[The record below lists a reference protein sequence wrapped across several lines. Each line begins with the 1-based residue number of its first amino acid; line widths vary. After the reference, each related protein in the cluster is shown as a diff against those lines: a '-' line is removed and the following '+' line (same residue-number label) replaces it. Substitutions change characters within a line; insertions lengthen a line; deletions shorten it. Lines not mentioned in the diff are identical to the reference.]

1 MDLTALIK
9 FAVLIALRRTVSDWR
24 LQVAA
29 AFGMLLAVA
38 LMASGVIY
46 SQALAETALRNTLV
60 NVPEEDLNITFR
72 TFHNLDRPAVEASER
87 YVEERIRRPLSP
99 YAGDDVLLIQT
110 STLFLSGLPQLDIED
125 SSRPRSSLQA
135 ISDLPSHVQI
145 IEGRMP
151 RSGSGEIEVLID
163 SPGASALS
171 LSVGDRFQAFRPGSD
186 RGETVTVMV
195 SGIFGPSEPDAHYWD
210 IGTWDRFTNLE
221 RQWIAL
227 PLYTTHQNLLQV
239 LPDSINALLSDFV
252 WLFFMDV
259 PGLRA
264 SEVEALQSVLHGI
277 TLDLRSNVPN
287 SNWRTQL
294 DEVLDRYSSLLLLAR
309 VPLFLVVFLV
319 VSVLLYYMFLIAG
332 LIGRVRTSEVAVFRS
347 RGASTLQVGLVILVE
362 GLIMALPAV
371 VAGPFVAQALV
382 LFTGRLFPVAS
393 GVQGLAVSGLSF
405 STLAL
410 GAVGAAFTVAV
421 FTATVLRSASK
432 GIVSLQSSS
441 ARPPEV
447 PFIHRY
453 YIDVVLLVVIGLLW
467 WQLRYRGSFLIQ
479 PAPGSPAQIDI
490 TLLLGPILGVLA
502 AGLLVLRVVPLVL
515 RTAALIA
522 EPFGRVWI
530 VHALNRVA
538 RDPIPSGSLLVLLAL
553 AASLGML
560 GSSILSTLER
570 SQEEQAR
577 YQAGADLRV
586 EYELD
591 DQLPG
596 EQNVAGTVSD
606 ISGVATAAEV
616 MRLDT
621 RVTTEAF
628 GSPAVLL
635 AVDTDSFSDAAWV
648 RPDILDDSLRDK
660 LQRSDE
666 SNGRSDGIPIPL
678 DTTAIGIWV
687 QAGRVSPGALLIARM
702 QDGTGAYFDMRI
714 GEVAGQGWHYIE
726 ESIPSIRS
734 ANRTYTERV
743 LQPPFTLRAL
753 WMGGRRVGAGG
764 GIVFLGQLQAVTPA
778 GPVELASFQSVDGW
792 RPLEDLSAPGLYTLD
807 ISEAVT
813 RAGSPSAAFTWVESG
828 LTLRGIRPGTT
839 QLLVPALVSREL
851 AHSVGE
857 GEVLLAFVGSTS
869 VPLVVRGTTE
879 FFPTLDPRE
888 SPFLVADLD
897 ALLDYLYMH
906 GNRLIGGDTEV
917 WVQLDGT
924 VSSTS
929 IAASIEDAGW
939 PVSDVYHA
947 STMVEARTSDPLLT
961 AGWSG
966 LLALSFLAVVM
977 AGASSL
983 ILYTYID
990 ARERLGEFAVLR
1002 SLGFSRLQVNGIV
1015 WFNLAITFTFGLAAG
1030 TLGGQLLGIAVL
1042 PLLEVAEDGS
1052 RITPPMLLQNNWPAV
1067 AFSYLV
1073 LGAAT
1078 LITVAILAWALGK
1091 LELQRLLRVVD
1102 T

>member
-1 MDLTALIK
+1 MDLTALAK
-9 FAVLIALRRTVSDWR
+9 FAVLIALRRTFSDWR
-24 LQVAA
+24 LQAAA

-46 SQALAETALRNTLV
+46 SQALAETALRNTLL

-72 TFHNLDRPAVEASER
+72 TFHNLERPALDATEG

-99 YAGDDVLLIQT
+99 YAGDDVFLIQT
-110 STLFLSGLPQLDIED
+110 STLFLSGLPQLDVD
-125 SSRPRSSLQA
+125 NSSRPRSSLQA
-135 ISDLPSHVQI
+135 ISDLPRHVEI

-151 RSGSGEIEVLID
+151 RTGSGEIEVLID
-163 SPGASALS
+163 PLGASALS
-171 LSVGDRFQAFRPGSD
+171 LSVGDRFQAFRPGSGRD
-186 RGETVTVMV
+186 ETATVMV
-195 SGIFGPSEPDAHYWD
+195 SGIFEPVEPDAHYWA
-210 IGTWDRFTNLE
+210 IGAWDRFTNTE

-252 WLFFMDV
+252 WLFYTDV

-277 TLDLRSNVPN
+277 ALALRSDVPD
-287 SNWRTQL
+287 SNWRTEL

-309 VPLFLVVFLV
+309 VPLFLMVFLV

-332 LIGRVRTSEVAVFRS
+332 LIGRIRTSEVAVFRS

-371 VAGPFVAQALV
+371 FAGPFVAQALV

-393 GVQGLAVSGLSF
+393 GVQGLDVSGLSL
-405 STLAL
+405 STLAI

-421 FTATVLRSASK
+421 FTATVLRAASK
-432 GIVSLQSSS
+432 GIVALQSSS

-502 AGLLVLRVVPLVL
+502 AGLLVLRIVPLVL
-515 RTAALIA
+515 RTAALIT
-522 EPFGRVWI
+522 EPFGRVWL

-577 YQAGADLRV
+577 YLAGADLRV

-596 EQNVAGTVSD
+596 EQDVADDVAG
-606 ISGVATAAEV
+606 IPGVAAAAEV

-635 AVDTDSFSDAAWV
+635 AVDTGSFSDSAWV
-648 RPDILDDSLRDK
+648 RPDILNDSLREN
-660 LQRSDE
+660 LEGSDE
-666 SNGRSDGIPIPL
+666 SGGIPLPE
-678 DTTAIGIWV
+678 DASAIGIWV

-714 GEVAGQGWHYIE
+714 GEVAGQGWRYIE

-753 WMGGRRVGAGG
+753 WLGGRRVGAGG
-764 GIVFLGQLQAVTPA
+764 GVVFLDSLQAVTPT
-778 GPVELASFQSVDGW
+778 GPVELASFRSVDEW
-792 RPLEDLSAPGLYTLD
+792 RPLEDLASPGLYTLD
-807 ISEAVT
+807 VSEAVT
-813 RAGSPSAAFTWVESG
+813 RTDGPSAAFTWVESG
-828 LTLRGIRPGTT
+828 LTLRGIRPGAA
-839 QLLVPALVSREL
+839 QMVVPALVSREI
-851 AHSVGE
+851 AQSVDE
-857 GEVLLAFVGSTS
+857 GEVILAFAGSTS
-869 VPLVVRGTTE
+869 IPLLVSGTTE

-888 SPFLVADLD
+888 SPFLVADRD
-897 ALLDYLYMH
+897 ALLDYMYLH
-906 GNRLIGGDTEV
+906 GNRFIGGDTEV
-917 WVQLDGT
+917 WLRLDGT
-924 VSSTS
+924 VPSAS
-929 IAASIEDAGW
+929 IADSIEDAGW
-939 PVSDVYHA
+939 PLSDVYHA

-1015 WFNLAITFTFGLAAG
+1015 WFNLAITFIFGLVAG

-1067 AFSYLV
+1067 AFSYFV
-1073 LGAAT
+1073 LGIAT

-1091 LELQRLLRVVD
+1091 LELQRLLRVAD

>member
-9 FAVLIALRRTVSDWR
+9 FAVLIALRRTLSDWR
-24 LQVAA
+24 LQAAA

-46 SQALAETALRNTLV
+46 SQALAETALRNTLL

-72 TFHNLDRPAVEASER
+72 TFHNLERPALDATER

-99 YAGDDVLLIQT
+99 YTGNDILLIQT
-110 STLFLSGLPQLDIED
+110 STLFLSGSAQLDID
-125 SSRPRSSLQA
+125 NSSRPRSSLQA
-135 ISDLPSHVQI
+135 ISDLPDHVQI
-145 IEGRMP
+145 VEGRMP
-151 RSGSGEIEVLID
+151 RTASGEIEVLID
-163 SPGASALS
+163 PLGASVLS
-171 LSVGDRFQAFRPGSD
+171 LSVGDRFQAFRPGSG
-186 RGETVTVMV
+186 RGETVTIVV
-195 SGIFGPSEPDAHYWD
+195 SGIFEPVEPDAHYWN
-210 IGTWDRFTNLE
+210 IGTWDRFTNTE

-252 WLFFMDV
+252 WLFYTDV
-259 PGLRA
+259 PGLSA

-277 TLDLRSNVPN
+277 TLDLRSDVPD
-287 SNWRTQL
+287 SNWRTEL

-309 VPLFLVVFLV
+309 VPLFLMVFLV

-332 LIGRVRTSEVAVFRS
+332 LIGRIRTSEVAVFRS

-393 GVQGLAVSGLSF
+393 GVQGLDVSGLSF
-405 STLAL
+405 STLAI

-421 FTATVLRSASK
+421 FTATVLRAASK
-432 GIVSLQSSS
+432 GIVALQSSS

-502 AGLLVLRVVPLVL
+502 AGLLVLRIVPLVL
-515 RTAALIA
+515 RTAALVT
-522 EPFGRVWI
+522 EPFGRVWL

-591 DQLPG
+591 NQLPG
-596 EQNVAGTVSD
+596 EQDVADDVAG
-606 ISGVATAAEV
+606 IPGVAAAAEV

-635 AVDTDSFSDAAWV
+635 AVDTGSFSDSAWV
-648 RPDILDDSLRDK
+648 RPDILNDSLREN
-660 LQRSDE
+660 LEGSDE
-666 SNGRSDGIPIPL
+666 SDGIPLPE
-678 DTTAIGIWV
+678 DASAIGIWV

-714 GEVAGQGWHYIE
+714 GEVAGQGWRYIE

-753 WMGGRRVGAGG
+753 WLGGRRVGAGG
-764 GIVFLGQLQAVTPA
+764 GVVFLDSLQAVTPA
-778 GPVELASFQSVDGW
+778 GPVELASFRSLDEW
-792 RPLEDLSAPGLYTLD
+792 RPLEDLATPGLYTLD
-807 ISEAVT
+807 VSEAVT
-813 RAGSPSAAFTWVESG
+813 RTDSPSAAFTWVESG
-828 LTLRGIRPGTT
+828 LTLRGIRPGAT
-839 QLLVPALVSREL
+839 QMLVPALVSREI
-851 AHSVGE
+851 AQSVDE
-857 GEVLLAFVGSTS
+857 GEVILAFAGSTS
-869 VPLVVRGTTE
+869 IPILVSGTIE

-897 ALLDYLYMH
+897 ALLDYMYLH
-906 GNRLIGGDTEV
+906 GNRFIGGDTEV
-917 WVQLDGT
+917 WLRLDGS
-924 VSSTS
+924 VPSAS
-929 IAASIEDAGW
+929 IADSIEDAGW
-939 PVSDVYHA
+939 PLSDVYHA

-1015 WFNLAITFTFGLAAG
+1015 WFNLAITFIFGLVAG

-1067 AFSYLV
+1067 AFSYFV
-1073 LGAAT
+1073 LGIAT

-1091 LELQRLLRVVD
+1091 LELQRLLRVAD

>member
-1 MDLTALIK
+1 MELTALIR
-9 FAVLIALRRTVSDWR
+9 FAVLIALRRTFSDWR
-24 LQVAA
+24 LQAAA

-38 LMASGVIY
+38 LMASGAIY
-46 SQALAETALRNTLV
+46 SQALAETALRNTLL

-72 TFHNLDRPAVEASER
+72 TFHNLERPALDATER
-87 YVEERIRRPLSP
+87 YVEERIKRPLSP
-99 YAGDDVLLIQT
+99 YAGNDVLLIQT
-110 STLFLSGLPQLDIED
+110 STLFLSGLPQLDVD
-125 SSRPRSSLQA
+125 NSSRPRSSLQA
-135 ISDLPSHVQI
+135 ISDLPNHVRI

-151 RSGSGEIEVLID
+151 RATSGEIEALID
-163 SPGASALS
+163 PLGASALS
-171 LSVGDRFQAFRPGSD
+171 LSVGDRFQAFRPGSG
-186 RGETVTVMV
+186 RGETVAVTV
-195 SGIFGPSEPDAHYWD
+195 SGIFEPLEPDAHYWA
-210 IGTWDRFTNLE
+210 IGTWDRFTNTE

-227 PLYTTHQNLLQV
+227 PLYTTHQSLLQV
-239 LPDSINALLSDFV
+239 LPDSITALLSDFV
-252 WLFFMDV
+252 WLFYTDV
-259 PGLRA
+259 PELRA
-264 SEVEALQSVLHGI
+264 SEVEALQSVLRGI
-277 TLDLRSNVPN
+277 TLDLRSNVPD
-287 SNWRTQL
+287 SNWRTEL

-309 VPLFLVVFLV
+309 VPLFLMVFLV

-332 LIGRVRTSEVAVFRS
+332 LIGRIRTSEVAVFRS

-382 LFTGRLFPVAS
+382 LFTGQLFPVAS
-393 GVQGLAVSGLSF
+393 GVQGLDVSGLSL
-405 STLAL
+405 STLAI

-432 GIVSLQSSS
+432 GIVALQSSS

-515 RTAALIA
+515 RTAALVT
-522 EPFGRVWI
+522 EPFGRVWL

-596 EQNVAGTVSD
+596 EQDAADDVAG
-606 ISGVATAAEV
+606 IPGVAAAAEV

-628 GSPAVLL
+628 GSSAVLL
-635 AVDTDSFSDAAWV
+635 AVDTGSFSDSAWV
-648 RPDILDDSLRDK
+648 RPDILNDSLRNN
-660 LQRSDE
+660 LQGSDE
-666 SNGRSDGIPIPL
+666 SNDLEGGISLPE
-678 DTTAIGIWV
+678 DASAIGVWV

-714 GEVAGQGWHYIE
+714 GEVAGQEWRYIE
-726 ESIPSIRS
+726 ASIPSIRS

-753 WMGGRRVGAGG
+753 WLGGRRVGAGG
-764 GIVFLGQLQAVTPA
+764 GVVFLDSVQAVTPA
-778 GPVELASFQSVDGW
+778 GPVEMASFRNVDEW
-792 RPLEDLSAPGLYTLD
+792 RPLEDLSTPGLYTLD
-807 ISEAVT
+807 ASEAVT
-813 RAGSPSAAFTWVESG
+813 RTGSPSAAFTWVESG
-828 LTLRGIRPGTT
+828 LTLRGIRPGAA
-839 QLLVPALVSREL
+839 QMLVPALVSGEL
-851 AHSVGE
+851 ADSVDE
-857 GEVLLAFVGSTS
+857 GEVILAFAGSTS
-869 VPLVVRGTTE
+869 IPILVSGATE

-897 ALLDYLYMH
+897 TLLDYMYLH
-906 GNRLIGGDTEV
+906 GNRFIGGDTEI
-917 WVQLDGT
+917 WLRLDGA
-924 VSSTS
+924 VPSAS
-929 IAASIEDAGW
+929 IADSIEDAGW
-939 PVSDVYHA
+939 PLSDVYHA

-1015 WFNLAITFTFGLAAG
+1015 WFNLAVTFTFGLAAG

-1073 LGAAT
+1073 LGVAT

-1091 LELQRLLRVVD
+1091 LELQRLLRVAD

>member
-9 FAVLIALRRTVSDWR
+9 FAVLIALRRTFSDWR

-46 SQALAETALRNTLV
+46 SQALAETAIRNTLL

-72 TFHNLDRPAVEASER
+72 TFHNLERPVLDATER

-99 YAGDDVLLIQT
+99 YAGNDVFLIQT
-110 STLFLSGLPQLDIED
+110 STLFLSGSPQLDVD
-125 SSRPRSSLQA
+125 NSSRPRSSLQA
-135 ISDLPSHVQI
+135 ISDLPSHVEM

-151 RSGSGEIEVLID
+151 RTGSGEIEVLID
-163 SPGASALS
+163 PLGASALS
-171 LSVGDRFQAFRPGSD
+171 LSVGDRFQAFRPGSG
-186 RGETVTVMV
+186 RGETVNVMV
-195 SGIFGPSEPDAHYWD
+195 SGIFEPLEPDAHYWA
-210 IGTWDRFTNLE
+210 IGAWDRFTNTE

-252 WLFFMDV
+252 WLFYTDV

-277 TLDLRSNVPN
+277 TLDLRSDVPD
-287 SNWRTQL
+287 SNWRTEL

-309 VPLFLVVFLV
+309 VPLFLMVFLV

-332 LIGRVRTSEVAVFRS
+332 LIGRIRTSEVAVFRS
-347 RGASTLQVGLVILVE
+347 RGSSTLQVGLVILVE

-371 VAGPFVAQALV
+371 FAGPFVAQALV

-393 GVQGLAVSGLSF
+393 GVQGLDVSGLSF
-405 STLAL
+405 STLAI

-421 FTATVLRSASK
+421 FTATVLRAASK
-432 GIVSLQSSS
+432 GIVALQSSS

-502 AGLLVLRVVPLVL
+502 AGLLVLRIVPLVL
-515 RTAALIA
+515 RTAALA
-522 EPFGRVWI
+522 TEPFGRVWL

-596 EQNVAGTVSD
+596 EQDVAGTVAG
-606 ISGVATAAEV
+606 IPGVAAAAEV

-635 AVDTDSFSDAAWV
+635 AVDTSSFSDSAWV
-648 RPDILDDSLRDK
+648 RPDILNDSLRNN
-660 LQRSDE
+660 LL
-666 SNGRSDGIPIPL
+666 GSDGPNDLSGGIPL
-678 DTTAIGIWV
+678 PEDASAIGIWV

-702 QDGTGAYFDMRI
+702 QDGTGAFFDMRI

-726 ESIPSIRS
+726 ESIPLIRS

-753 WMGGRRVGAGG
+753 WLGGRRVGAGG
-764 GIVFLGQLQAVTPA
+764 GVVFLDSLQAVTPA
-778 GPVELASFQSVDGW
+778 GPVELASFRNVDEW
-792 RPLEDLSAPGLYTLD
+792 RPLEDLATPGLYTLD
-807 ISEAVT
+807 VSEAVT
-813 RAGSPSAAFTWVESG
+813 RTDGPSAAFTWVESG
-828 LTLRGIRPGTT
+828 LTLRGIRPGAA
-839 QLLVPALVSREL
+839 QMLVPALVSREI
-851 AHSVGE
+851 AQSVDE
-857 GEVLLAFVGSTS
+857 GEVILAFAGSTS
-869 VPLVVRGTTE
+869 IPLLVSGTTE

-888 SPFLVADLD
+888 SPFLVADLN
-897 ALLDYLYMH
+897 ALLDYMYLH
-906 GNRLIGGDTEV
+906 GNRFIGGDTEV
-917 WVQLDGT
+917 WLRLDG
-924 VSSTS
+924 S
-929 IAASIEDAGW
+929 IPSASISASIEDAGW
-939 PVSDVYHA
+939 PVSNGYHA

-966 LLALSFLAVVM
+966 LLALSFIAVVM

-1042 PLLEVAEDGS
+1042 PLLGVAEDGS

-1073 LGAAT
+1073 LGVAT

-1091 LELQRLLRVVD
+1091 LELQRLLRVAD

>member
-24 LQVAA
+24 LQAAA

-46 SQALAETALRNTLV
+46 SQALAETALRNTLL

-72 TFHNLDRPAVEASER
+72 TFHNLEIPAVEASER
-87 YVEERIRRPLSP
+87 YVEEQIRRPLSP
-99 YAGDDVLLIQT
+99 YVGEDLLLIQT
-110 STLFLSGLPQLDIED
+110 STLFLSGLPQLDVENSI
-125 SSRPRSSLQA
+125 RPRSSLQA
-135 ISDLPSHVQI
+135 ISDLPEHVRI
-145 IEGRMP
+145 IEGQMP
-151 RSGSGEIEVLID
+151 RARSGEIEVMID
-163 SPGASALS
+163 SLGASAVS
-171 LSVGDRFQAFRPGSD
+171 LSVGDRFQAFRPGSN
-186 RGETVTVMV
+186 RGETVTVRV
-195 SGIFGPSEPDAHYWD
+195 SGIFKASEPDAHYWA
-210 IGTWDRFTNLE
+210 IGTWDRFTNTE
-221 RQWIAL
+221 RQWTAL
-227 PLYTTHQNLLQV
+227 PLYTTHENLLQV

-252 WLFFMDV
+252 WLFFTDV
-259 PGLRA
+259 PGLSA

-277 TLDLRSNVPN
+277 SVDLGTDVPN
-287 SNWRTQL
+287 SNWRTEL

-309 VPLFLVVFLV
+309 VPLFLMVFLV

-393 GVQGLAVSGLSF
+393 GVQGLDVSGLSL
-405 STLAL
+405 STFAI

-421 FTATVLRSASK
+421 FTATVLRAASK

-453 YIDVVLLVVIGLLW
+453 YIDVVLLGVIGLLW

-490 TLLLGPILGVLA
+490 TLLLGPILGVLV
-502 AGLLVLRVVPLVL
+502 AGLLVLRLVPLVL
-515 RTAALIA
+515 RTATLIA
-522 EPFGRVWI
+522 EPFGPIWL

-586 EYELD
+586 EYDLD

-596 EQNVAGTVSD
+596 EQNVARDVAD
-606 ISGVATAAEV
+606 IPGVAAAAEV
-616 MRLDT
+616 MRMDT

-635 AVDTDSFSDAAWV
+635 AVDTDSFSDAAWI
-648 RPDILDDSLRDK
+648 RPDILNDSLREN
-660 LQRSDE
+660 LQRSE
-666 SNGRSDGIPIPL
+666 SNSRSDGMLLPQ
-678 DTTAIGIWV
+678 DATAIGIWV
-687 QAGRVSPGALLIARM
+687 HAGRVSPGTLLLARM

-714 GEVAGQGWHYIE
+714 GGVAGQGWHYIE

-734 ANRTYTERV
+734 ATRTYTERA

-753 WMGGRRVGAGG
+753 WLGGRRVGSGG
-764 GIVFLGQLQAVTPA
+764 GVVFLDSLQAVTPA

-792 RPLEDLSAPGLYTLD
+792 RPLEDLSSPGLYTLD
-807 ISEAVT
+807 TSEAVT

-828 LTLRGIRPGTT
+828 LTLRGIRPGTAE
-839 QLLVPALVSREL
+839 LLVPALVSREL
-851 AHSVGE
+851 ANSVGE
-857 GEVLLAFVGSTS
+857 GEVILAFVGSTS
-869 VPLVVRGTTE
+869 VPLLVSGTVE

-917 WVQLDGT
+917 WARLDGT

-929 IAASIEDAGW
+929 VAGSIEDAGW
-939 PVSDVYHA
+939 PVASDYHA

-990 ARERLGEFAVLR
+990 ARESLGEFAVLR

-1073 LGAAT
+1073 LGVAT
-1078 LITVAILAWALGK
+1078 LITVAILAWAIGK
-1091 LELQRLLRVVD
+1091 LELQRLLRVAD

>member
-9 FAVLIALRRTVSDWR
+9 FAVLIALRRTFSDWR

-46 SQALAETALRNTLV
+46 SQALAETALRNTLL

-72 TFHNLDRPAVEASER
+72 TFHNLERPALDATER

-99 YAGDDVLLIQT
+99 YAGNDVLLIQT
-110 STLFLSGLPQLDIED
+110 STLFLSGLPQLDVD
-125 SSRPRSSLQA
+125 NSSRPRSSLQA
-135 ISDLPSHVQI
+135 ISDLPNHVRI

-151 RSGSGEIEVLID
+151 RTTSGEIEVLID
-163 SPGASALS
+163 PLGASALS
-171 LSVGDRFQAFRPGSD
+171 LSVGDRFQAFRPGSGRD
-186 RGETVTVMV
+186 ETVTVMV
-195 SGIFGPSEPDAHYWD
+195 SGIFEPVEPDAHYWAV
-210 IGTWDRFTNLE
+210 GAWDRFTNTE
-221 RQWIAL
+221 RQWTAL

-252 WLFFMDV
+252 WLFYTDV

-277 TLDLRSNVPN
+277 TLDLRSNVPD
-287 SNWRTQL
+287 SNWRTEL

-309 VPLFLVVFLV
+309 VPLFLMVFLV

-382 LFTGRLFPVAS
+382 LFTGQLFPVAS
-393 GVQGLAVSGLSF
+393 GVQGLDVSGPSL
-405 STLAL
+405 STLAI

-441 ARPPEV
+441 ARPPDV

-467 WQLRYRGSFLIQ
+467 WQLRFRGSFLIQ

-502 AGLLVLRVVPLVL
+502 AGLLVLRIVPLVL
-515 RTAALIA
+515 RTAALVT
-522 EPFGRVWI
+522 EPFGRVWL

-538 RDPIPSGSLLVLLAL
+538 RDPIPSGALLVLLAL

-596 EQNVAGTVSD
+596 EQDVAGDVAG
-606 ISGVATAAEV
+606 IPGVVTAAEV

-628 GSPAVLL
+628 GSSAVLL
-635 AVDTDSFSDAAWV
+635 AMDTGSFSDAAWV
-648 RPDILDDSLRDK
+648 RPDILNDSLRNN
-660 LQRSDE
+660 LQGSDE
-666 SNGRSDGIPIPL
+666 SGGVPL
-678 DTTAIGIWV
+678 PEDASAIGVWV

-714 GEVAGQGWHYIE
+714 GEVAGQGWRYIE

-753 WMGGRRVGAGG
+753 WLGGRRVGAGG
-764 GIVFLGQLQAVTPA
+764 GVVFLDSFQAVTPD
-778 GPVELASFQSVDGW
+778 GPVELASFQNIDEW
-792 RPLEDLSAPGLYTLD
+792 RPLEDLATPGLYTLD
-807 ISEAVT
+807 VSEAVT
-813 RAGSPSAAFTWVESG
+813 RTGSPSAAFTWVESG
-828 LTLRGIRPGTT
+828 LTLRGIRPGDK
-839 QLLVPALVSREL
+839 QMLVPALVSREL
-851 AHSVGE
+851 AHVVDE
-857 GEVLLAFVGSTS
+857 GEVILAFVGSTS
-869 VPLVVRGTTE
+869 VPLIVSGTTE

-897 ALLDYLYMH
+897 ALLDYMYLH
-906 GNRLIGGDTEV
+906 GNRFVGGDTEV
-917 WVQLDGT
+917 WLRLDGA

-929 IAASIEDAGW
+929 IADSIEDAGW
-939 PVSDVYHA
+939 SLSDVYHA

-966 LLALSFLAVVM
+966 LLALSFIAVVM

-990 ARERLGEFAVLR
+990 ARERLSEFAVLR
-1002 SLGFSRLQVNGIV
+1002 SLGFSKLQVNGIV

-1073 LGAAT
+1073 LGVAT

-1091 LELQRLLRVVD
+1091 LELQRLLRVAD

>member
-9 FAVLIALRRTVSDWR
+9 FAVLIALRRTFSDWR

-46 SQALAETALRNTLV
+46 SQALAETALRNTLL
-60 NVPEEDLNITFR
+60 NVPEEELNITFR
-72 TFHNLDRPAVEASER
+72 TFHNLERPALEATEQ

-99 YAGDDVLLIQT
+99 YSDNDVLLIQT
-110 STLFLSGLPQLDIED
+110 STLFLSGLPQLDVD
-125 SSRPRSSLQA
+125 NSSRPRSSVQA

-145 IEGRMP
+145 VEGRMP
-151 RSGSGEIEVLID
+151 RTGSGELEVLID
-163 SPGASALS
+163 PLGASALS
-171 LSVGDRFQAFRPGSD
+171 LSVGDRFQAFRPGSG

-195 SGIFGPSEPDAHYWD
+195 SGIFEPVEPDAHYWA
-210 IGTWDRFTNLE
+210 IGTWDRFTNTE

-252 WLFFMDV
+252 WLFYTDV

-264 SEVEALQSVLHGI
+264 SEVEALQSVLHDI
-277 TLDLRSNVPN
+277 TLGIRSNVPD
-287 SNWRTQL
+287 SNWRTEL
-294 DEVLDRYSSLLLLAR
+294 DEVLERYSSLLLLAR
-309 VPLFLVVFLV
+309 VPLFLMVFLV

-332 LIGRVRTSEVAVFRS
+332 LIGRIRTSEVAVFRS

-393 GVQGLAVSGLSF
+393 GVQGLDVSGISLS
-405 STLAL
+405 TIAI

-421 FTATVLRSASK
+421 FTATVLRAASK
-432 GIVSLQSSS
+432 GIVALQSSS

-502 AGLLVLRVVPLVL
+502 AGLLVLRIVPLVL
-515 RTAALIA
+515 RTAALLT
-522 EPFGRVWI
+522 EPFGRVWL

-596 EQNVAGTVSD
+596 EQTVADDVAG
-606 ISGVATAAEV
+606 IPGVAAVAEV

-635 AVDTDSFSDAAWV
+635 AVDTGSFSDAAWV
-648 RPDILDDSLRDK
+648 RSDILNNSLRND
-660 LQRSDE
+660 LLGSGEPNDL
-666 SNGRSDGIPIPL
+666 SGGIPLPE
-678 DTTAIGIWV
+678 DASAIGIWV

-702 QDGTGAYFDMRI
+702 QDGTGAFFDMRI
-714 GEVAGQGWHYIE
+714 GEVAGREWRYIE
-726 ESIPSIRS
+726 ESIPSVRS

-753 WMGGRRVGAGG
+753 WLGGRRVGAGG
-764 GIVFLGQLQAVTPA
+764 GVVFLDSLQAVTPA
-778 GPVELASFQSVDGW
+778 GPVELASFQIVDEW
-792 RPLEDLSAPGLYTLD
+792 RPLEDLATPGLYTLD
-807 ISEAVT
+807 VSEAVT
-813 RAGSPSAAFTWVESG
+813 RTDGPSAAFTWVESG
-828 LTLRGIRPGTT
+828 LTLRGIRPGDT
-839 QLLVPALVSREL
+839 QMVVPVLVSREI
-851 AHSVGE
+851 AQSVEE
-857 GEVLLAFVGSTS
+857 GEVILAFAGSTS
-869 VPLVVRGTTE
+869 VPLMVSGTTE

-888 SPFLVADLD
+888 SPFLVADRH
-897 ALLDYLYMH
+897 ALLDYMYLH
-906 GNRLIGGDTEV
+906 GNRFIGGDTEV
-917 WVQLDGT
+917 WLQLDGT

-929 IAASIEDAGW
+929 IVDSIEDAGW
-939 PVSDVYHA
+939 AVANGYHA

-1015 WFNLAITFTFGLAAG
+1015 WFNLAITFIFGLAAG

-1067 AFSYLV
+1067 AFSYFV
-1073 LGAAT
+1073 LGIAT

-1091 LELQRLLRVVD
+1091 LELQRLLRVAD

>member
-1 MDLTALIK
+1 MDLTALVK

-24 LQVAA
+24 LQAAA

-46 SQALAETALRNTLV
+46 SQALAETALRNTLL

-72 TFHNLDRPAVEASER
+72 TFHNLERPAVEASER
-87 YVEERIRRPLSP
+87 YVEEQIRRPLSP
-99 YAGDDVLLIQT
+99 YVGEDVLLIQT
-110 STLFLSGLPQLDIED
+110 STLFLSGLPQLDVEN
-125 SSRPRSSLQA
+125 SVRPRSSLQT
-135 ISDLPSHVQI
+135 ITDLPDHVRI

-151 RSGSGEIEVLID
+151 RARSGEIEVLID
-163 SPGASALS
+163 SPGASAVS
-171 LSVGDRFQAFRPGSD
+171 LSVGDSFQAFRPGSGRD
-186 RGETVTVMV
+186 ETVTVRV
-195 SGIFGPSEPDAHYWD
+195 SGIFEPVEPDTHYWAL
-210 IGTWDRFTNLE
+210 GTWDRFTNTE
-221 RQWIAL
+221 RQWAAL
-227 PLYTTHQNLLQV
+227 PLYTTHENLLQV

-252 WLFFMDV
+252 WLFFTDV
-259 PGLRA
+259 PGLSA

-277 TLDLRSNVPN
+277 STDIGTDVPN
-287 SNWRTQL
+287 SNWRTEL

-309 VPLFLVVFLV
+309 VPLFLMVFLV

-332 LIGRVRTSEVAVFRS
+332 LIGRIRTSEVAVFRS

-393 GVQGLAVSGLSF
+393 GVQGLDVGGLSS
-405 STLAL
+405 STFAL

-421 FTATVLRSASK
+421 FTATVLRAASK

-453 YIDVVLLVVIGLLW
+453 YIDVVLLGVIGLLW

-479 PAPGSPAQIDI
+479 PAPGSPAEIDI
-490 TLLLGPILGVLA
+490 TLLLGPILGVLV
-502 AGLLVLRVVPLVL
+502 AGLLVLRLVPLVL
-515 RTAALIA
+515 RTATLIA
-522 EPFGRVWI
+522 EPFGPVWL

-596 EQNVAGTVSD
+596 EQNVAGDVAA
-606 ISGVATAAEV
+606 IPGVAAAAEV
-616 MRLDT
+616 MRMDT

-628 GSPAVLL
+628 GSSAVLL
-635 AVDTDSFSDAAWV
+635 SVDTDAFSDAAWV
-648 RPDILDDSLRDK
+648 RPDILNDSLKDN
-660 LQRSDE
+660 LQRSE
-666 SNGRSDGIPIPL
+666 SNGRSEGILLPQ
-678 DTTAIGIWV
+678 DATAIGIWV
-687 QAGRVSPGALLIARM
+687 HAGRVSPGTLLLARM
-702 QDGTGAYFDMRI
+702 QDGAGAYFDMRI
-714 GEVAGQGWHYIE
+714 GGVAGQGWHYIE
-726 ESIPSIRS
+726 ESIPSVRS
-734 ANRTYTERV
+734 ATRTYTERI

-753 WMGGRRVGAGG
+753 WLGGRRVGSGG
-764 GIVFLGQLQAVTPA
+764 GVVFMDSLQAVTPD
-778 GPVELASFQSVDGW
+778 GPVELDSFQNVDGW
-792 RPLEDLSAPGLYTLD
+792 RPLEDLSTPGLYTLD
-807 ISEAVT
+807 TSEAVT

-828 LTLRGIRPGTT
+828 LTLRGIRPGTGE
-839 QLLVPALVSREL
+839 LLVPALVSREI
-851 AHSVGE
+851 ASSVSE
-857 GEVLLAFVGSTS
+857 GEVILAFVGSTS
-869 VPLVVRGTTE
+869 VPLLVSGTVE

-917 WVQLDGT
+917 WARLDGT

-929 IAASIEDAGW
+929 VEASIEDAGW
-939 PVSDVYHA
+939 PVESDYHA

-1015 WFNLAITFTFGLAAG
+1015 WFNLAITFIFGLAAG

-1073 LGAAT
+1073 LGVAT
-1078 LITVAILAWALGK
+1078 LITVAILAWAIGK
-1091 LELQRLLRVVD
+1091 LELQRLLRVAD

>member
-24 LQVAA
+24 LQAAA

-46 SQALAETALRNTLV
+46 SQALAETALRNTLL

-72 TFHNLDRPAVEASER
+72 TFHNLEIPAVEASER
-87 YVEERIRRPLSP
+87 YVEEQIRRPLSP
-99 YAGDDVLLIQT
+99 YVGEDLLLIQT
-110 STLFLSGLPQLDIED
+110 STLFLSGLPQLDVENSI
-125 SSRPRSSLQA
+125 RPRSSLQA
-135 ISDLPSHVQI
+135 ISDLPEHVRI
-145 IEGRMP
+145 IEGQMP
-151 RSGSGEIEVLID
+151 RARSGEIEVMID
-163 SPGASALS
+163 SLGASAVS
-171 LSVGDRFQAFRPGSD
+171 LSVGDRFQAFRPGSN
-186 RGETVTVMV
+186 RGETVTVRV
-195 SGIFGPSEPDAHYWD
+195 SGIFRPTEPDAHYWA
-210 IGTWDRFTNLE
+210 IGTWDRFTNTE
-221 RQWIAL
+221 RQWTAL
-227 PLYTTHQNLLQV
+227 PLYTTHENLLQV

-252 WLFFMDV
+252 WLFFTDV
-259 PGLRA
+259 PGLSA

-277 TLDLRSNVPN
+277 SVDLGTDVPN
-287 SNWRTQL
+287 SNWRTEL

-309 VPLFLVVFLV
+309 VPLFLMVFLV

-393 GVQGLAVSGLSF
+393 GVQGLDVSGLSL
-405 STLAL
+405 STFAI

-421 FTATVLRSASK
+421 FTATVLRAASK

-453 YIDVVLLVVIGLLW
+453 YIDVVLLGVIGLLW

-490 TLLLGPILGVLA
+490 TLLLGPILGVLV
-502 AGLLVLRVVPLVL
+502 AGLLVLRLVPLVL
-515 RTAALIA
+515 RTATLIA
-522 EPFGRVWI
+522 EPFGPIWL

-586 EYELD
+586 EYDLD

-596 EQNVAGTVSD
+596 EQNVAGDVAA
-606 ISGVATAAEV
+606 IPGVAAAAEV
-616 MRLDT
+616 MRMDT

-635 AVDTDSFSDAAWV
+635 AVDTDSFSDAAWI
-648 RPDILDDSLRDK
+648 RPDILNDSLREN
-660 LQRSDE
+660 LQRSE
-666 SNGRSDGIPIPL
+666 SNSRSDGMLLPQ
-678 DTTAIGIWV
+678 DATAIGIWV
-687 QAGRVSPGALLIARM
+687 HAGRVSPGTLLLARM

-714 GEVAGQGWHYIE
+714 GGVAGQGWHYIE
-726 ESIPSIRS
+726 ESIPSVRS
-734 ANRTYTERV
+734 ATRTYTERA

-753 WMGGRRVGAGG
+753 WLGGRRVGSGG
-764 GIVFLGQLQAVTPA
+764 GVVFMASLQAVTPA
-778 GPVELASFQSVDGW
+778 GPVELDSFQSVDGW
-792 RPLEDLSAPGLYTLD
+792 RPLEDLSSPGLYTLD
-807 ISEAVT
+807 TSEAVT

-839 QLLVPALVSREL
+839 ELLVPALVSREL
-851 AHSVGE
+851 ANSVGE
-857 GEVLLAFVGSTS
+857 GEVILAFVGSTS
-869 VPLVVRGTTE
+869 VPLLVSGTVE

-917 WVQLDGT
+917 WARLDGT

-929 IAASIEDAGW
+929 VAGSIEDAGW
-939 PVSDVYHA
+939 PVASDYHA

-990 ARERLGEFAVLR
+990 ARESLGEFAVLR

-1073 LGAAT
+1073 LGVAT
-1078 LITVAILAWALGK
+1078 LVTVAILAWAIGK
-1091 LELQRLLRVVD
+1091 LELQRLLRVAD

>member
-9 FAVLIALRRTVSDWR
+9 FAVLIALRRTFSDWR

-38 LMASGVIY
+38 LMASGAIY
-46 SQALAETALRNTLV
+46 SQALAETALRNTLL

-72 TFHNLDRPAVEASER
+72 TFHSLERPALEATER

-99 YAGDDVLLIQT
+99 YAGNDVLLIQT
-110 STLFLSGLPQLDIED
+110 STLFLSGSAQLDID
-125 SSRPRSSLQA
+125 NSSRPRSSLQA
-135 ISDLPSHVQI
+135 ISDLPNHVRI
-145 IEGRMP
+145 VEGRMP
-151 RSGSGEIEVLID
+151 RTSSSEIEVLID
-163 SPGASALS
+163 PLGASALS
-171 LSVGDRFQAFRPGSD
+171 LSVGDRFQAFRPGSGRD
-186 RGETVTVMV
+186 ETVTVMV
-195 SGIFGPSEPDAHYWD
+195 SGIFEPVEPDAHYWN
-210 IGTWDRFTNLE
+210 IGTWDRFTNTE

-227 PLYTTHQNLLQV
+227 PLYTTHQNLLQA

-252 WLFFMDV
+252 WLFYTDV

-277 TLDLRSNVPN
+277 TLDLRSNVPD
-287 SNWRTQL
+287 SNWRTEL

-309 VPLFLVVFLV
+309 VPLFLMVFLV

-332 LIGRVRTSEVAVFRS
+332 LIGRIRTSEVAVFRS
-347 RGASTLQVGLVILVE
+347 RGASTTQVGLVILVE

-382 LFTGRLFPVAS
+382 LFTGQLFPVAS
-393 GVQGLAVSGLSF
+393 GVQGLDVSGPSL
-405 STLAL
+405 STLAI

-441 ARPPEV
+441 ARPPDV

-467 WQLRYRGSFLIQ
+467 WQLRFRGSFLIQ

-502 AGLLVLRVVPLVL
+502 AGLLVLRLVPLVL
-515 RTAALIA
+515 RTASLLV
-522 EPFGRVWI
+522 EPFGRVWL

-577 YQAGADLRV
+577 YQAGTDLRV

-591 DQLPG
+591 EQLPG
-596 EQNVAGTVSD
+596 EQNVAGAVAG
-606 ISGVATAAEV
+606 IPGVEAAAEV

-635 AVDTDSFSDAAWV
+635 AVDTGSFSDVAWV
-648 RPDILDDSLRDK
+648 RPDILNDSLRK
-660 LQRSDE
+660 NLQGSDE
-666 SNGRSDGIPIPL
+666 SDGISLPE
-678 DTTAIGIWV
+678 DASAIGVWV

-714 GEVAGQGWHYIE
+714 GEVAGQGWRYIE

-753 WMGGRRVGAGG
+753 WLGGRRVGAGG
-764 GIVFLGQLQAVTPA
+764 GVVFLDSLQAVTP
-778 GPVELASFQSVDGW
+778 GGSVELASFQNIDEW

-807 ISEAVT
+807 VSEAVHRT
-813 RAGSPSAAFTWVESG
+813 GSSSAAFTWVESG

-839 QLLVPALVSREL
+839 QMLVPALVSREL
-851 AHSVGE
+851 ANSVEE
-857 GEVLLAFVGSTS
+857 GEVILTFVGSTS
-869 VPLVVRGTTE
+869 VPLIVSGTTE

-897 ALLDYLYMH
+897 ALLDYMYLH
-906 GNRLIGGDTEV
+906 GNRFIGGDTEV
-917 WVQLDGT
+917 WVRLDGA
-924 VSSTS
+924 VPSAS

-939 PVSDVYHA
+939 PLSDVYHA

-1073 LGAAT
+1073 LGVAT

-1091 LELQRLLRVVD
+1091 LELQRLLRVAD

>member
-9 FAVLIALRRTVSDWR
+9 FAVLIALRRTFSDWR

-46 SQALAETALRNTLV
+46 SQALAETALRNTLL

-72 TFHNLDRPAVEASER
+72 TFHNLERPAVEASER

-99 YAGDDVLLIQT
+99 YAGNDVLLIQT
-110 STLFLSGLPQLDIED
+110 STLFLSGSPQLDMD
-125 SSRPRSSLQA
+125 NSSRPRSSLQA

-145 IEGRMP
+145 VEGRMP
-151 RSGSGEIEVLID
+151 RTSSGEIEVLID
-163 SPGASALS
+163 PLGASALS
-171 LSVGDRFQAFRPGSD
+171 LSVGDRFQVFRPGSGRD
-186 RGETVTVMV
+186 ETVTIMV
-195 SGIFGPSEPDAHYWD
+195 SGIFEPLEPDAHYWA
-210 IGTWDRFTNLE
+210 IGAWDRFTNTE
-221 RQWIAL
+221 RQWTAL
-227 PLYTTHQNLLQV
+227 PLYTTHQNLLRV
-239 LPDSINALLSDFV
+239 LPDSISALLSDFV
-252 WLFFMDV
+252 WLLYTDV
-259 PGLRA
+259 PGLSA

-277 TLDLRSNVPN
+277 ALDLRSDLPD
-287 SNWRTQL
+287 SNWRTEL

-309 VPLFLVVFLV
+309 VPLFLMVFLV

-332 LIGRVRTSEVAVFRS
+332 LIGRIRTSEVAVFRS

-371 VAGPFVAQALV
+371 FAGPFVAQALV

-393 GVQGLAVSGLSF
+393 GVQGLNVSGLSL
-405 STLAL
+405 STLSL

-432 GIVSLQSSS
+432 GIVALQSSS
-441 ARPPEV
+441 ARPPDV

-479 PAPGSPAQIDI
+479 PTPGSPAQIDI

-515 RTAALIA
+515 RTAALIV
-522 EPFGRVWI
+522 EPLGRVWI
-530 VHALNRVA
+530 LHALNRVA

-577 YQAGADLRV
+577 YEAGADLRV

-596 EQNVAGTVSD
+596 EENVAGAVAD
-606 ISGVATAAEV
+606 IPGVAAAAEV

-635 AVDTDSFSDAAWV
+635 AVDTESFSDSAWV
-648 RPDILDDSLRDK
+648 RPDILNDSLWKD
-660 LQRSDE
+660 LQGS
-666 SNGRSDGIPIPL
+666 GRSDGLPL
-678 DTTAIGIWV
+678 PEDATAIGIWV
-687 QAGRVSPGALLIARM
+687 QAGRVSPGALLVARM
-702 QDGTGAYFDMRI
+702 QDDTGAYFDMRI
-714 GEVAGQGWHYIE
+714 GEVAGQGWRYIE

-753 WMGGRRVGAGG
+753 WLGGRRVGAGG
-764 GIVFLGQLQAVTPA
+764 GVVFLDSLQAITPA
-778 GPVELASFQSVDGW
+778 GPVELASFQNIDEW
-792 RPLEDLSAPGLYTLD
+792 RPLEDLSSPGLYTLD

-813 RAGSPSAAFTWVESG
+813 RTSGSSAAFTWVESG
-828 LTLRGIRPGTT
+828 LTLRGIRPGTEEM
-839 QLLVPALVSREL
+839 LVPALVSREL
-851 AHSVGE
+851 ADIVGE
-857 GEVLLAFVGSTS
+857 GEVILAFVGSTS

-879 FFPTLDPRE
+879 FFPTLDPRD
-888 SPFLVADLD
+888 SPFLVADLN
-897 ALLDYLYMH
+897 ALLDYLYLH
-906 GNRLIGGDTEV
+906 GNRFIGGETEV
-917 WVQLDGT
+917 WARLDGA
-924 VSSTS
+924 VPSAS

-939 PVSDVYHA
+939 ALSNGYHA

-1015 WFNLAITFTFGLAAG
+1015 WFNLAITFIFGLAAG

-1091 LELQRLLRVVD
+1091 LELQRLLRVAD